1 MKGDYM
7 ENIVELLSQC
17 KNARTK
23 KYKRGE
29 LITTY
34 IPNRKQIGIIIEGNA
49 DLIRYDYDG
58 NRNIIERFDS
68 GDVYGEIFHN
78 KENVNGLLIEAVTN
92 VVVMHLDYNNILNQ
106 CTNNCPVHMLINA
119 ELSNI
124 ILEKVKY
131 LNTRIEL
138 LTKRSTREKILAY
151 FTLVSK
157 GRINKSF
164 RLPFSY
170 TDLADYLNV
179 DRSAMTREIRCL
191 VDDGFIEKENRNIT
205 ILY

>member
-1 MKGDYM
+1 MANVQ
-7 ENIVELLSQC
+7 EFIELLSHC
-17 KNARTK
+17 KNVRIK

-29 LITTY
+29 LISTY
-34 IPNRKQIGIIIEGNA
+34 IANRTQIGIIVEGNA

-58 NRNIIERFDS
+58 NRNIIERFNC
-68 GDVYGEIFHN
+68 GDIYGEIFHE
-78 KENVNGLLIEAVTN
+78 KENINGLIIEAVTN
-92 VVVMHLDYNNILNQ
+92 VVIAQLEYNSLSQQ
-106 CTNNCPVHMLINA
+106 CNNNCPYHQTINA
-119 ELSNI
+119 EISRM

-179 DRSAMTREIRCL
+179 DRSAMTREIRTL
-191 VDDGFIEKENRNIT
+191 VEDGFIEKDNRNIK